1 MYYGHAPRISSQAST
16 PKAPAGQ
23 AKGPPIKNE
32 NVPNIST
39 KDHQSPP
46 LTGQYVRHGS
56 KLNGPVDLL
65 MVHRSTT
72 TTAKAQTFVL
82 RVHSTG
88 RREYVSSLWDG
99 PTPGTYAL
107 EYKGLR
113 YTVTLT
119 DEVATITSAHGG
131 TPPYINRGSGN
142 SIAA

>member
-1 MYYGHAPRISSQAST
+1 M
-16 PKAPAGQ
+16 PK
-23 AKGPPIKNE
+23 
-32 NVPNIST
+32 IST
-39 KDHQSPP
+39 QDNPSEP

-65 MVHRSTT
+65 MVHRTTT
-72 TTAKAQTFVL
+72 TTAKAGTFVL
-82 RVHSTG
+82 RVHHTG

-113 YTVTLT
+113 YTVSMT
-119 DEVATITSAHGG
+119 DDAATVAPAQGG

>member
-1 MYYGHAPRISSQAST
+1 MPKISPQEHPS
-16 PKAPAGQ
+16 
-23 AKGPPIKNE
+23 E
-32 NVPNIST
+32 
-39 KDHQSPP
+39 P

-65 MVHRSTT
+65 MVHRTST

-88 RREYVSSLWDG
+88 KREYVSSLWDG

-113 YTVTLT
+113 YAVTMT
-119 DEVATITSAHGG
+119 DEVATIAPAHTG

>member
-1 MYYGHAPRISSQAST
+1 MANIQ
-16 PKAPAGQ
+16 
-23 AKGPPIKNE
+23 PP
-32 NVPNIST
+32 
-39 KDHQSPP
+39 DHQSEP

-65 MVHRSTT
+65 MVHRTTT
-72 TTAKAQTFVL
+72 TTAKADTFVL
-82 RVHSTG
+82 RVHHTG
-88 RREYVSSLWDG
+88 KREYVSSLWDG

-113 YTVTLT
+113 YTVSMT
-119 DEVATITSAHGG
+119 DEVATITPAHRG

>member
-1 MYYGHAPRISSQAST
+1 MANIPQGSTSSDT
-16 PKAPAGQ
+16 
-23 AKGPPIKNE
+23 
-32 NVPNIST
+32 
-39 KDHQSPP
+39 
-46 LTGQYVRHGS
+46 LTGEYTRHGS

-65 MVHRSTT
+65 MVHRTTT
-72 TTAKAQTFVL
+72 TTAKAQKFVL

-88 RREYVSSLWDG
+88 KREYVSSLWDG

-113 YTVTLT
+113 YTVTMT
-119 DEVATITSAHGG
+119 DEVATVTPAHTG

>member
-23 AKGPPIKNE
+23 AKGPPINNE
-32 NVPNIST
+32 NVSKIST
-39 KDHQSPP
+39 QEHPSEP

-65 MVHRSTT
+65 MVHRTTT
-72 TTAKAQTFVL
+72 TTAKADTFVL
-82 RVHSTG
+82 RVHPTG
-88 RREYVSSLWDG
+88 KREYVSSLWDG

-113 YTVTLT
+113 YTVTMT
-119 DEVATITSAHGG
+119 DEVATIAPVVTTS
-131 TPPYINRGSGN
+131 
-142 SIAA
+142 

>member
-1 MYYGHAPRISSQAST
+1 M
-16 PKAPAGQ
+16 
-23 AKGPPIKNE
+23 
-32 NVPNIST
+32 PNIST

-113 YTVTLT
+113 YTVTMT
-119 DEVATITSAHGG
+119 DEVATIAPVVTTS
-131 TPPYINRGSGN
+131 
-142 SIAA
+142 